1 MKQTERTIT
10 IIEYESDDGKVK
22 SEDKEIV
29 ETYEAQKDPIEAI
42 TYITVAKLTGIQDE
56 SVYKIE
62 SEEEFTKLKY
72 QLYHLDDIKI
82 HSKYI
87 PGCLYYV
94 LDYVEVDYDYYDYYE
109 LVSLDSFYK
118 DLKDRVEE
126 DKQSLEI
133 NEQALW
139 EVNSLKENL
148 ANIDKNKKKNS

>member
-22 SEDKEIV
+22 SEDKKVVEI
-29 ETYEAQKDPIEAI
+29 YEFQKDLIEVI
-42 TYITVAKLTGIQDE
+42 TYITVSKLTGIQDE

-62 SEEEFTKLKY
+62 SEEEFTKLKN
-72 QLYHLDDIKI
+72 QFDDIEI
-82 HSKYI
+82 HGKYI

-94 LDYVEVDYDYYDYYE
+94 LDYDERGGYAYYE

-118 DLKDRVEE
+118 ELKDRVEE
-126 DKQSLEI
+126 DKQSIEI

-139 EVNSLKENL
+139 EINSLKENL
-148 ANIDKNKKKNS
+148 ANIDKNKKKNQ

>member
-22 SEDKEIV
+22 SEDKKVV
-29 ETYEAQKDPIEAI
+29 EKYEAQKDPIEAI

-72 QLYHLDDIKI
+72 QLYYLNDIKI
-82 HSKYI
+82 HGKYI

-94 LDYVEVDYDYYDYYE
+94 LDYVEVDYDYYE

-118 DLKDRVEE
+118 ELKDRVEE
-126 DKQSLEI
+126 DKQSIEI
-133 NEQALW
+133 NEQALR

-148 ANIDKNKKKNS
+148 GI

>member
-22 SEDKEIV
+22 SEDKKVV
-29 ETYEAQKDPIEAI
+29 EKYEAQKDPIEAI

-72 QLYHLDDIKI
+72 QLYYLDDIKI
-82 HSKYI
+82 HGKYI
-87 PGCLYYV
+87 SDCLYYV
-94 LDYVEVDYDYYDYYE
+94 LDYVEVDYDYYE

-126 DKQSLEI
+126 DKQSIEI

-148 ANIDKNKKKNS
+148 EI

>member
-72 QLYHLDDIKI
+72 QLYYLDDIKI
-82 HSKYI
+82 HGKYI

-94 LDYVEVDYDYYDYYE
+94 LDYIEVDYDYYE

-126 DKQSLEI
+126 EKLHPP
-133 NEQALW
+133 
-139 EVNSLKENL
+139 VNV
-148 ANIDKNKKKNS
+148 I

>member
-1 MKQTERTIT
+1 MKQTEKTIT

-22 SEDKEIV
+22 SEDKKVV
-29 ETYEAQKDPIEAI
+29 EKYEAQKDPIEAI

-72 QLYHLDDIKI
+72 QLYYLDDIKI
-82 HSKYI
+82 HGKYI

-94 LDYVEVDYDYYDYYE
+94 LDYIEVDYDYYE

-118 DLKDRVEE
+118 DLKNRVEE
-126 DKQSLEI
+126 DKQSIEI

-148 ANIDKNKKKNS
+148 ANIDKKQEENS

>member
-1 MKQTERTIT
+1 MKQTERTVT
-10 IIEYESDDGKVK
+10 IYQSDDGRVK
-22 SEDKEIV
+22 SEDKEVV

-72 QLYHLDDIKI
+72 QLYYLDDIKI
-82 HSKYI
+82 HGKYI
-87 PGCLYYV
+87 LGCLYYV
-94 LDYVEVDYDYYDYYE
+94 LDYIEVDYDYYE

-133 NEQALW
+133 NEQALCDITSFI
-139 EVNSLKENL
+139 EKFAV
-148 ANIDKNKKKNS
+148 

>member
-22 SEDKEIV
+22 SEDKKVV
-29 ETYEAQKDPIEAI
+29 EKYEAQRDPIEAI
-42 TYITVAKLTGIQDE
+42 SYITVSKLTGVQEEDI
-56 SVYKIE
+56 YKLE

-72 QLYHLDDIKI
+72 QFDDIKI
-82 HSKYI
+82 RGKYV

-94 LDYVEVDYDYYDYYE
+94 LDYVEVDYDYYE

-126 DKQSLEI
+126 DKQSIEI
-133 NEQALW
+133 NEQALCDITSFI
-139 EVNSLKENL
+139 EKFAV
-148 ANIDKNKKKNS
+148 

>member
-22 SEDKEIV
+22 SEDKKVV
-29 ETYEAQKDPIEAI
+29 EKYEAQKDPIEAI

-82 HSKYI
+82 HGKYI

-94 LDYVEVDYDYYDYYE
+94 LDYVEVDYDYYE

-126 DKQSLEI
+126 DKQSIEI
-133 NEQALW
+133 NEQALCDITSFI
-139 EVNSLKENL
+139 EKF
-148 ANIDKNKKKNS
+148 AI

>member
-1 MKQTERTIT
+1 MKQIERTVT

-22 SEDKEIV
+22 SEDKKVV
-29 ETYEAQKDPIEAI
+29 EKYEAQKDPIEAI

-72 QLYHLDDIKI
+72 QLYYLDGIKI
-82 HSKYI
+82 HGNYI

-94 LDYVEVDYDYYDYYE
+94 LDYIEVDYDYYE

-126 DKQSLEI
+126 DKQSIEI

-148 ANIDKNKKKNS
+148 GI

>member
-10 IIEYESDDGKVK
+10 VIEYESDDGKVK
-22 SEDKEIV
+22 SEDKKVIEK
-29 ETYEAQKDPIEAI
+29 YEAQKDPIEAI

-82 HSKYI
+82 QGKYI
-87 PGCLYYV
+87 PGCLYYI
-94 LDYVEVDYDYYDYYE
+94 LDYAEVDYDYYE

-118 DLKDRVEE
+118 DLKDRVEK
-126 DKQSLEI
+126 DIISIEI
-133 NEQALW
+133 NKQALW

-148 ANIDKNKKKNS
+148 GI

>member
-10 IIEYESDDGKVK
+10 IYESDDGKVK
-22 SEDKEIV
+22 SEDKKVV
-29 ETYEAQKDPIEAI
+29 EKYEAQKDPIEAI

-82 HSKYI
+82 HGKYI
-87 PGCLYYV
+87 PGCLYYI
-94 LDYVEVDYDYYDYYE
+94 LDYIEVDYDYYE

-126 DKQSLEI
+126 DKQSIEI
-133 NEQALW
+133 NEQALCDI
-139 EVNSLKENL
+139 ESFIEKF
-148 ANIDKNKKKNS
+148 AI